1 MRIDIITLFPELLES
16 PFGASIVN
24 RAIEGNKVEIHFHD
38 PRDYSSNNYRQVD
51 DYPYGGGA
59 GMVMMVEPLDKCI
72 AQLQSERR
80 YDEVIYMT
88 PDGETL
94 TQPLANRCSLYEN
107 IIILCGHYKGVD
119 QRVRDHLV
127 TREISLAILSSREGA
142 GRRCV
147 LRQHHPADPGGAG
160 RRILSFERQLPRRPA
175 GPTHLHSTSQLQ
187 GLGSAPH
194 PHLWQHPRH

>member
-16 PFGASIVN
+16 PFGASIVK

-80 YDEVIYMT
+80 YDEVSYMT

-94 TQPLANRCSLYEN
+94 TQPIANQCSSTKTSLFFA
-107 IIILCGHYKGVD
+107 GTTKGS
-119 QRVRDHLV
+119 
-127 TREISLAILSSREGA
+127 ISACA
-142 GRRCV
+142 
-147 LRQHHPADPGGAG
+147 
-160 RRILSFERQLPRRPA
+160 
-175 GPTHLHSTSQLQ
+175 TT
-187 GLGSAPH
+187 
-194 PHLWQHPRH
+194 W

>member
-1 MRIDIITLFPELLES
+1 MRIDIITLFPKLLES
-16 PFGASIVN
+16 PFGASIVK

-107 IIILCGHYKGVD
+107 IIIL
-119 QRVRDHLV
+119 
-127 TREISLAILSSREGA
+127 
-142 GRRCV
+142 
-147 LRQHHPADPGGAG
+147 
-160 RRILSFERQLPRRPA
+160 
-175 GPTHLHSTSQLQ
+175 
-187 GLGSAPH
+187 
-194 PHLWQHPRH
+194 